1 MRAAEPF
8 DLPQEKRRALARA
21 RRLTWWT
28 LAHHVTAIIFLYFT
42 LGSSQAMKAAWLE
55 DLLSLI
61 PPIAFLVGA
70 RMSQR
75 RPCSEYPYG
84 YLRATTVAYLV
95 GSVALLVL
103 GGFLF
108 FDSGL
113 KLVMAERPTIGSVEL
128 FGRSV
133 WLGWLMLLA
142 LLWTGIPTVVFGR
155 LKEPLAHELHDK
167 VLYAE
172 AVMNKADWLTAG
184 AAFLGVLGIG
194 LGWWWADA
202 LAAGIISLDIINDG
216 QKHLRAALGDLMDRA
231 PRTLDFK
238 HHVTLPDRIQ
248 QTLESLEWVQRA
260 HVRVREDGHLF
271 FADVEL
277 VPRPGTPDLVKRLT
291 NAARDLRRL
300 DWRLH
305 EVLLVPVERI
315 RDPSPA

>member
-1 MRAAEPF
+1 MKTTEPF
-8 DLPQEKRRALARA
+8 DLPPEKRQALQRG

-28 LAHHVTAIIFLYFT
+28 LAHHVTAITALYFT
-42 LGSSQAMKAAWLE
+42 LGNSQAMKVAWLE

-61 PPIAFLVGA
+61 PAIAFLVGA

-75 RPCSEYPYG
+75 KPNPEYPYG

-103 GGFLF
+103 GVFLF
-108 FDSGL
+108 FDSGMKLL
-113 KLVMAERPTIGSVEL
+113 KAEHPTIGSVEL
-128 FGRSV
+128 FGHSV
-133 WLGWLMLLA
+133 WLGWLMMLA
-142 LLWTGIPTVVFGR
+142 LLWTGIPTVVLGR
-155 LKEPLAHELHDK
+155 LKLPVAHELHDK

-194 LGWWWADA
+194 LGLWWADA
-202 LAAGIISLDIINDG
+202 VAAGIISLDIAKDG

-231 PRTLDFK
+231 PRTLDYK
-238 HHVTLPDRIQ
+238 RHVELPDRIRE
-248 QTLESLEWVQRA
+248 TVEALDWVEKAQ
-260 HVRVREDGHLF
+260 VRVREDGHLF

-291 NAARDLRRL
+291 SASRDLRRL

-305 EVLLVPVERI
+305 EVLLVPVERLAP
-315 RDPSPA
+315 PSPA